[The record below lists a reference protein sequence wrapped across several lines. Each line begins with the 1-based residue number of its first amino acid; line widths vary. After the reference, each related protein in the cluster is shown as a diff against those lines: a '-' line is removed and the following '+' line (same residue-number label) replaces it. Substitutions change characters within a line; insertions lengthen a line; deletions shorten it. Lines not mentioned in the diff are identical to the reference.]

1 MFFCC
6 DVTKVF
12 NFNMYRA
19 QWLLQSSR
27 NNDSARLL
35 AASLMLCAQKYN
47 STQSSF
53 CYHTCFGE
61 DWTRDFLHVSIFQ
74 PECRCRFIATQLF
87 FVGQIY
93 TNVLALS
100 HCARLGNRQ
109 KSVQSK
115 QSRTTSLS
123 QLLKLLISSQ
133 WPQRFTH
140 QLQSHPDFK
149 LIKSFLALC
158 QLH

>member
-1 MFFCC
+1 MALDGSLTQWPLKAHKYFPIDKELVSNYCPLKAKDWTQIQFFSRTRKRSTCFFCC

-53 CYHTCFGE
+53 CYHTRFGE

-93 TNVLALS
+93 TNVLA
-100 HCARLGNRQ
+100 H
-109 KSVQSK
+109 K
-115 QSRTTSLS
+115 QDPM
-123 QLLKLLISSQ
+123 SSQ
-133 WPQRFTH
+133 
-140 QLQSHPDFK
+140 
-149 LIKSFLALC
+149 
-158 QLH
+158 